1 MFVIRKSLPVHSCK
15 SVDHDCRAGE
25 HADVICRRLHVL
37 GTTTVLAVC
46 ALAIATASP
55 KLLLWCPLIG
65 YGAAWV
71 GHFCF
76 EHNRPAT
83 FKHPLY
89 SLMGDFRMW
98 WEVVTL
104 RRPF

>member
-1 MFVIRKSLPVHSCK
+1 M
-15 SVDHDCRAGE
+15 
-25 HADVICRRLHVL
+25 
-37 GTTTVLAVC
+37 LAVC